1 MWSNSRC
8 IAVGDV
14 VILWMTREDIQ
25 PIVVTPGKEL
35 NGRYGVYR
43 HSDLVG
49 VSYGSKISSRN
60 GKGFIH
66 ALRPTPELWTL
77 ALPHRTQILYHADI
91 SYISMWLGIKP
102 GSAVAEAGTGS
113 GSFSHSIARTVGP
126 TGRLFSFEFHEQ
138 RANKAREEFAR
149 HGMNEFVVLQH
160 RNVCKDGFGL
170 QNEVDSVFLDLP
182 APWEAVASAKQA
194 LRKDRI
200 GRICCFSP
208 CMEQVL
214 RTVSALNELGFTGQT
229 PTPFENFASNP
240 DYFVHPF
247 LVGRA
252 GVTMYETLTKP
263 HDICSAPMQ
272 TVEDAASRLRDI
284 ETRKEQRRL
293 KQIEAAAR
301 DKKRKR
307 VEGGEG
313 EQSNDH
319 SKRTKVAQLGGE
331 SLPELDFFGSPS
343 GNSSS
348 IQQERGPHTNTISPK
363 ASEERYIV
371 SKPFGEVR
379 GHTSYLTFAML
390 VPSTCD
396 STRSKELTGAQPME
410 NELGLSCG
418 PTNPDTI
425 ASTHSD
431 PSETSAT
438 LDSLI
443 AAIPEEEL
451 ERILSVE

>member
-1 MWSNSRC
+1 MWSDSRC
-8 IAVGDV
+8 IAAGDV

-60 GKGFIH
+60 GRGFIH

-91 SYISMWLGIKP
+91 SYITMWLGIKP
-102 GSAVAEAGTGS
+102 GSVMVEAGTGS
-113 GSFSHSIARTVGP
+113 GSFSHSIARTIGP

-149 HGMNEFVVLQH
+149 HGMDEFVVLQH

-170 QNEVDSVFLDLP
+170 QDEVDAVFLDLP

-194 LRKDRI
+194 LKKDRI

-208 CMEQVL
+208 CIEQVL
-214 RTVSALNELGFTGQT
+214 RTVSALNELGFTG
-229 PTPFENFASNP
+229 
-240 DYFVHPF
+240 
-247 LVGRA
+247 
-252 GVTMYETLTKP
+252 VTMHETLTKP
-263 HDICSAPMQ
+263 HDICNAPMQ
-272 TVEDAASRLRDI
+272 TVEDAAIRLRDI

-293 KQIEAAAR
+293 RQIESAAR

-307 VEGGEG
+307 IEGNE
-313 EQSNDH
+313 EVQENESP
-319 SKRTKVAQLGGE
+319 KRTKMESKTRAGE
-331 SLPELDFFGSPS
+331 ESPPELDPS
-343 GNSSS
+343 DSLSNNPPPP
-348 IQQERGPHTNTISPK
+348 QPKRGPHTGVKPSAAPE
-363 ASEERYIV
+363 EERYVV

-390 VPSTCD
+390 VPSAYGDT
-396 STRSKELTGAQPME
+396 QPKGQLAE
-410 NELGLSCG
+410 VEPAGDEANLPQEPKKS
-418 PTNPDTI
+418 DTMVRHE
-425 ASTHSD
+425 SPLE

-438 LDSLI
+438 FDSLI
-443 AAIPEEEL
+443 AGIPEEEL
-451 ERILSVE
+451 ERMLNVQ

>member
-1 MWSNSRC
+1 MWSDSRC
-8 IAVGDV
+8 IAAGDV

-60 GKGFIH
+60 GRGFIH

-91 SYISMWLGIKP
+91 SYITMWLGIKP
-102 GSAVAEAGTGS
+102 GSTVIEAGTGS
-113 GSFSHSIARTVGP
+113 GSFSHSVARTIGP
-126 TGRLFSFEFHEQ
+126 TGKLFSFEFHEQ
-138 RANKAREEFAR
+138 RANKAREEFNR

-170 QNEVDSVFLDLP
+170 ENEVDAVFLDLP

-194 LRKDRI
+194 LKKDRV

-214 RTVSALNELGFTGQT
+214 RTVSALNELGFTG
-229 PTPFENFASNP
+229 
-240 DYFVHPF
+240 
-247 LVGRA
+247 
-252 GVTMYETLTKP
+252 VTMHETLTKP
-263 HDICSAPMQ
+263 HDICNAPMQ
-272 TVEDAASRLRDI
+272 TIDDAASRLRDI

-293 KQIEAAAR
+293 KQIESAAR

-307 VEGGEG
+307 TDGNEG
-313 EQSNDH
+313 EQENDP
-319 SKRTKVAQLGGE
+319 SKRTKMESGTQLIEE
-331 SLPELDFFGSPS
+331 SPPELDPS
-343 GNSSS
+343 GPLSSNPALA
-348 IQQERGPHTNTISPK
+348 QPKQNPKTNATSSVPP
-363 ASEERYIV
+363 EMERYIV
-371 SKPFGEVR
+371 SKPFSEVR

-396 STRSKELTGAQPME
+396 SAQPKGPIE
-410 NELGLSCG
+410 AEPAGDKLNLSE
-418 PTNPDTI
+418 PTYSSMVVPHG
-425 ASTHSD
+425 SPPE

-451 ERILSVE
+451 ERMLGVQ